1 MNTTLGKWLGEKQGE
16 ICVSHLIKHRF
27 DAHFVQNIRQANDLI
42 VQMALPYETFGFGGS
57 NTLDQLGIKNI
68 LKEMGKALYD
78 HNQDDLPMETRLEYR
93 KKQGSCD
100 CFMASANALSLTG
113 EIVNIDGVGNRINAM
128 TFGPTKVI
136 IVAGVNKIA
145 PDVESAIRRI
155 KEIAAPMRAK
165 SLNADT
171 PCALTGRCTDCNS
184 PMRICSVTSIIHRKP
199 ILTDISVIVVN
210 ESLGF

>member
-1 MNTTLGKWLGEKQGE
+1 MNTSLEKWLGEKQGE

-27 DAHFVQNIRQANDLI
+27 DAHFVQNSRQATDLI
-42 VQMALPYETFGFGGS
+42 VRMVSGYETFGFGGS
-57 NTLDQLGIKNI
+57 NTLDQMGIKDV
-68 LKEMGKALYD
+68 LRDMGKTLYD
-78 HNQDDLPMETRLEYR
+78 HNQEDLPMETRLEYR

-100 CFMASANALSLTG
+100 CFMASANALTLSG
-113 EIVNIDGVGNRINAM
+113 EIVNIDGIGNRINAI

-136 IVAGVNKIA
+136 LVVGVNKIA
-145 PDVESAIRRI
+145 ADVESGIRRI
-155 KEIAAPMRAK
+155 KDIAAPMRAK

-184 PMRICSVTSIIHRKP
+184 PMRICSVTSILHRKP

-210 ESLGF
+210 ETLGF

>member
-1 MNTTLGKWLGEKQGE
+1 MNSSLKKWLGEKQGE

-27 DAHFVQNIRQANDLI
+27 DAHFVQNSRQATDMI
-42 VQMALPYETFGFGGS
+42 VHMAEPYETFGFGGS
-57 NTLDQLGIKNI
+57 NTLDTLGIKGI
-68 LKEMGKALYD
+68 LADMGKTLYD

-93 KKQGSCD
+93 KKQAGCD
-100 CFMASANALSLTG
+100 CFMCSANALSLTG
-113 EIVNIDGVGNRINAM
+113 EIVNIDGIGNRINAA

-145 PDVESAIRRI
+145 PDIESAIRRI
-155 KEIAAPMRAK
+155 KDVAAPMRAK

-184 PMRICSVTSIIHRKP
+184 PMRICSVTSIMHRKP
-199 ILTDISVIVVN
+199 MLTDISVIVVN
-210 ESLGF
+210 EELGF